1 MRPTS
6 GSSRRLNRGV
16 RPQLVQV
23 SHRDTGVDMKKLIAA
38 FVAVST
44 SMTPKVLLAA
54 ESGSSAYGAGRL
66 VGYVFLAVLAFLIIR
81 KLMKK

>member
-1 MRPTS
+1 
-6 GSSRRLNRGV
+6 
-16 RPQLVQV
+16 
-23 SHRDTGVDMKKLIAA
+23 MKKLIAA

>member
-1 MRPTS
+1 
-6 GSSRRLNRGV
+6 
-16 RPQLVQV
+16 
-23 SHRDTGVDMKKLIAA
+23 MKKLSFA

-44 SMTPKVLLAA
+44 AMAPMLSLAA
-54 ESGSSAYGAGRL
+54 QSGSSAYGAGRL